1 MDPEE
6 INKEEENH
14 MVEIKPEAKIS
25 ETVKEKKIPPELP
38 KKLPKECPALI
49 CDPVSGV
56 KYRRGRLL
64 GKGGFARCYEV
75 IQTDTKRAYAGK
87 VVNKLRI
94 SKPNQREKMQREI
107 AVHCQLNH
115 QNIVAFHHHF
125 DDDENIYIILELCSQ
140 KSLAQI
146 LKLRRTF
153 TEPEVRYF
161 VLQIVDGLQYL
172 HNNCIIHRD
181 LKLGNM
187 FLTDNMEVKIG
198 DFGLATKVEF
208 EGDRKKTMCGTP
220 NYIAPEVLDKVGH
233 SFEADVWA
241 VGCILYTMLVG
252 RPPFETESL
261 KETYT
266 RIKRTSY
273 SLPSHLSQ
281 SAKELITEI
290 LTSKPEGRPSLEEIT
305 SHKFFTG
312 GFVPDALSPSA
323 CYSTPEFGLMKVLV
337 SGKEGAVVT
346 DNFCRLRRE
355 STMQRRGVVAPL
367 MPVNIDNNNCD
378 LDRMSLGSVT
388 RQLPDTPTQGSQN
401 SISSSPFRRSM
412 DRKAISNLLKC
423 VPVPLSKVYE
433 MLTTCLDHIPKGEY
447 LQTPKFRPTA
457 EEALWISKWV
467 DYSNKYGFGYQLSN
481 GTVGVMFNDKSRIT
495 FPPDRNSVQ
504 YHTSDD
510 RAFHYPLSNTP
521 QRLSKKAT
529 LLDYFA
535 TYMDDHLPKD
545 SLGCSRPDSPCIQS
559 HEQKGKEPQRTPSPK
574 HRDLNL
580 DLIPDSPVQPYLD
593 RWHRSRKAIAMYLSC
608 GIMQVNFFADHTKI
622 ILNYNNSDHLVT
634 YINQN
639 RVSATYRLIHV
650 AHHGCSRAL
659 QDRLEYA
666 AEVLDSWLEGGCE
679 SDSSVSS
686 DT

>member
-1 MDPEE
+1 MDSEGIVKTEE
-6 INKEEENH
+6 KQNPDKEQG
-14 MVEIKPEAKIS
+14 VLLVTKEAS
-25 ETVKEKKIPPELP
+25 ESKKKIPPELP
-38 KKLPKECPALI
+38 KNLPKECPSVI
-49 CDPVSGV
+49 VDPETGV
-56 KYRRGRLL
+56 RYRRGRLL

-75 IQTDTKRAYAGK
+75 IQMDTKRAFAGK
-87 VVNKLRI
+87 VVNKQRI
-94 SKPNQREKMQREI
+94 SKPNQRAKMQREI
-107 AVHCQLNH
+107 AVHCQLRH
-115 QNIVAFHHHF
+115 PNIVAFHKHF
-125 DDDENIYIILELCSQ
+125 DDEENFYIILELCSQ

-146 LKLRRTF
+146 LKLRRCF

-161 VLQIVDGLQYL
+161 VLQIIDGLRYL
-172 HNNCIIHRD
+172 HNSCVIHRD

-187 FLTDNMEVKIG
+187 FLTENMEVKIG

-208 EGDRKKTMCGTP
+208 EGDEKRTMCGTP

-241 VGCILYTMLVG
+241 IGCILYTMLVG

-273 SLPSHLSQ
+273 SFPSHLSQ
-281 SAKELITEI
+281 AAKELITDI
-290 LTSKPEGRPSLEEIT
+290 LTSKPENRPSLDEIA

-323 CYSTPEFGLMKVLV
+323 CHSTPEFGVMKVLV
-337 SGKEGAVVT
+337 SDKEGAVVT

-355 STMQRRGVVAPL
+355 STMQRKGMASPL
-367 MPVNIDNNNCD
+367 MAVNIDNNNCD
-378 LDRMSLGSVT
+378 LDHRTSTGSNS
-388 RQLPDTPTQGSQN
+388 RQLPDTPTRGYQN
-401 SISSSPFRRSM
+401 PVSASPYRRSM
-412 DRKAISNLLKC
+412 DRKAICSLFKC
-423 VPVPLSKVYE
+423 VPVPMSKVYE

-447 LQTPKFRPTA
+447 LQTPKHKPTA

-481 GTVGVMFNDKSRIT
+481 GTVGVMFNDRSKII

-504 YHTSDD
+504 YHTADD
-510 RAFHYPLSNTP
+510 QSSHYPLTNTP

-535 TYMDDHLPKD
+535 TYMDDHLPK
-545 SLGCSRPDSPCIQS
+545 GNV
-559 HEQKGKEPQRTPSPK
+559 QKGKETQRLSSPK
-574 HRDLNL
+574 HKVVGL
-580 DLIPDSPVQPYLD
+580 DLIPDSPVQPHLD
-593 RWHRSRKAIAMYLSC
+593 RWTRSRKAIAMYLSC
-608 GIMQVNFFADHTKI
+608 GILQVNFFADHTKI

-634 YINQN
+634 YINHN
-639 RVSATYRLIHV
+639 RVCTTYRLIHI

-659 QDRLEYA
+659 QDRLEHA
-666 AEVLDSWLEGGCE
+666 VEVLDSWLEGPCE
-679 SDSSVSS
+679 SDGSNSS
-686 DT
+686 DN